1 MLLLLP
7 VLLLAAVASSACGDE
22 SIEVALAPVSPPP
35 AAALQ
40 TPSPPAARTVTLAAV
55 GDLMFA
61 RDITT
66 LMEVHGVEYPFA
78 RVRPLLSGVD
88 FVLGNLE
95 GTFTDRGQPLA
106 KEYTFRTPPT
116 MARTLSEAGFDAVS
130 VANNHAWDFRA
141 DGLADTLA
149 ALDAAGVGFVG
160 AGDDQAVAEA
170 PLILRAPSGVSV
182 AVVAFSD
189 VGEVQFATATSAGV
203 ARADEAS
210 VERTVRRAAALADF
224 VVAYLHWGYEY
235 RYEPSE
241 RQRSLAAVAVRAGAS
256 AVIGAHPHVLQPW
269 ERVEGAP
276 VLFSLGNFVFDLE
289 PADIDYW
296 AGIGPF
302 QSAAAVLTL
311 TQGQPAEVSF
321 RPVMIDVEENRP
333 RPADSEEA
341 AAIMALLEPATGAR
355 RP

>member
-1 MLLLLP
+1 M
-7 VLLLAAVASSACGDE
+7 LAAVASSACGDE
-22 SIEVALAPVSPPP
+22 SIEVALAPASPPP
-35 AAALQ
+35 AVAARQ
-40 TPSPPAARTVTLAAV
+40 TPAPPAARTVTLAAV

-66 LMEVHGVEYPFA
+66 LMEVHGIDYPFA

-95 GTFTDRGQPLA
+95 GTFTDRGQPMA
-106 KEYTFRTPPT
+106 KEYTFRTPPGL
-116 MARTLSEAGFDAVS
+116 ARTLSDAGFDGVS
-130 VANNHAWDFRA
+130 LANNHAWDFGA
-141 DGLADTLA
+141 DGLTDTLR
-149 ALDAAGVGFVG
+149 ALDSAGVGHAG
-160 AGDDQAVAEA
+160 AGGDQAVAETA
-170 PLILRAPSGVSV
+170 LVLRTAGGVSV

-210 VERTVRRAAALADF
+210 VERAVRRAAGLADF
-224 VVAYLHWGYEY
+224 VVAYFHWGYEY

-241 RQRSLAAVAVRAGAS
+241 RQRSLAAASVRAGAS

-269 ERVEGAP
+269 ERVEGVP
-276 VLFSLGNFVFDLE
+276 VIFSLGNFVFDLE

-296 AGIGPF
+296 AGMGPF
-302 QSAAAVLTL
+302 QSVVAVLTL
-311 TQGQPAEVSF
+311 TEGQPTQVSF

-333 RPADSEEA
+333 RPADRDEA
-341 AAIMALLEPATGAR
+341 AAIMALLEPETGGGS
-355 RP
+355 P